1 MMTKP
6 FAKTFDEMYAL
17 LDPKKKLKVY
27 RNLNASHNGEKGFW
41 SIKQGTVKFHC
52 QDITLQNVNFL
63 VNEKVRQ
70 RVILNKRKEV
80 HAYVEGFLA
89 PRIFNVVAFQT
100 GQGCV
105 VSYNPY
111 TCDKFMCGDAPI
123 VGANLC
129 RLVKV
134 ENSMKVFV
142 DKESLPDTMG

>member
-1 MMTKP
+1 MSKP
-6 FAKTFDEMYAL
+6 FATTFDEMYAL
-17 LDPKKKLKVY
+17 LDPKKKIRIY

-41 SIKQGTVKFHC
+41 SVKQGTVKCHC

-70 RVILNKRKEV
+70 RVVLNKRKEV

-89 PRIFNVVAFQT
+89 PRIFNVISFT
-100 GQGCV
+100 NQGHAV
-105 VSYNPY
+105 TYNPY
-111 TCDKFMCGDAPI
+111 TCDEFMCGDAPI

-134 ENSMKVFV
+134 GDSMKVFV